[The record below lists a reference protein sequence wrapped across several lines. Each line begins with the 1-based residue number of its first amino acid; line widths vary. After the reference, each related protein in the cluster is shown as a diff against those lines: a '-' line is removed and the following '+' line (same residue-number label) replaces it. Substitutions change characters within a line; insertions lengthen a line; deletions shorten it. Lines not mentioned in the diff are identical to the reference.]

1 MEDEPAKLLEE
12 KANSGHA
19 VSGKPTENQ
28 AAKSGPTNS
37 DGELTKKI
45 IESLC
50 KAIIDVEPTL
60 TKYDTVVGDG
70 DAGET
75 LRHCAEAVL
84 QYLKENKIPLDRA
97 TSTVL
102 GITEAQESSMG
113 GTSGALYAIYLTG
126 LVQGLL
132 KSTQSN
138 GEAATVKHW
147 ASAANHAFQSLG
159 KYTPDRPGDRTLVD
173 ALEPFCRTLAS
184 EAESGKSA
192 KEALKAAVDA
202 SKEGAEKTRDMT
214 ARLGRAT
221 YIGETSEKVP
231 DPGAWG
237 IWALVEGIYKV
248 L

>member
-1 MEDEPAKLLEE
+1 
-12 KANSGHA
+12 
-19 VSGKPTENQ
+19 
-28 AAKSGPTNS
+28 
-37 DGELTKKI
+37 
-45 IESLC
+45 
-50 KAIIDVEPTL
+50 
-60 TKYDTVVGDG
+60 
-70 DAGET
+70 
-75 LRHCAEAVL
+75 
-84 QYLKENKIPLDRA
+84 
-97 TSTVL
+97 
-102 GITEAQESSMG
+102 MG

-132 KSTQSN
+132 KGTQSN

-159 KYTPDRPGDRTLVD
+159 KYTPARPGDRTLVD
-173 ALEPFCRTLAS
+173 ALEPFCRTLTS

-202 SKEGAEKTRDMT
+202 AKEGAEKTRDMT

-237 IWALVEGIYKV
+237 IWALVEGMYKV